1 MNKILF
7 IPSLIATVL
16 GTSVAAQTYSCALK
30 DNRNSGWL
38 PERLVFELVEGQAT
52 ARTYDPITYST
63 KGETANAQVQID
75 NSVRVALR
83 WKTDPYQ
90 NDKAKAGRDL
100 TASGALP
107 IEYSATL
114 LRGGNMIM
122 LRAYPSGVHDPLS
135 ARGACKIS
143 DGPLEQLIGP

>member
-1 MNKILF
+1 MKKTLL
-7 IPSLIATVL
+7 IPSLIATFL
-16 GTSVAAQTYSCALK
+16 GTAVAAQTFSCALK

-38 PERLVFELVEGQAT
+38 PDRLVFELVEGQAT
-52 ARTYDPITYST
+52 ARTYDPITFAS
-63 KGETANAQVQID
+63 KGEMATAKVQTD

-83 WKTDPYQ
+83 WKTDPYR
-90 NDKAKAGRDL
+90 NDRARQGRDL
-100 TASGALP
+100 SANGALP

-122 LRAYPSGVHDPLS
+122 LRAYPSGVNDPFS
-135 ARGACKIS
+135 ARGACKVS